1 MLCGLYAVWCPVWAA
16 QCVLFVRNV
25 RRACLGG
32 VWKGWKQKFGDI
44 SAQNYELFGYF
55 DCSSSMI
62 SSNVGDSEK
71 PGRGAFAG

>member
-1 MLCGLYAVWCPVWAA
+1 MRCG
-16 QCVLFVRNV
+16 VLFGPHNV
-25 RRACLGG
+25 SYLSVMSAGHVLEGCGR
-32 VWKGWKQKFGDI
+32 WKQKFGDI